1 MKGFVGAVA
10 VCALV
15 VSACGVGGTSTGESC
30 AGPGVALSAP
40 EVARGDRLTVSV
52 DFVSACQ
59 DTDPGSVEVF
69 GPHPRQVRIHLV
81 SLSGEQTLL
90 ATAAPDQAGR
100 LSTQV
105 TIPATA
111 TLGVERISVDYAR
124 DATVTIR

>member
-1 MKGFVGAVA
+1 M
-10 VCALV
+10 
-15 VSACGVGGTSTGESC
+15 
-30 AGPGVALSAP
+30 ALSAP
-40 EVARGDRLTVSV
+40 EVARGARLTVSV
-52 DFVSACQ
+52 IFVSACQ

-90 ATAAPDQAGR
+90 ATAAPDHAGR

-111 TLGVERISVDYAR
+111 AVGVERISVDYTR
-124 DATVTIR
+124 DAPVTIK